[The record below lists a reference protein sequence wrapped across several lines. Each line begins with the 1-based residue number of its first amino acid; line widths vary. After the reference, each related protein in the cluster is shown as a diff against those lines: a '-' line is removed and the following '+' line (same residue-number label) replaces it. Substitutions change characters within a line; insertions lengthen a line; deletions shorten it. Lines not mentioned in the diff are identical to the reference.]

1 MRIIDG
7 KPQLSI
13 HPKCRQLRKGMA
25 GKYCYRRV
33 QIIGD
38 ERYHDKPDKGIYS
51 HICEA
56 LQYVM
61 IESGSNPTLSIAQQ
75 KSPTQPF
82 IVVPDWSPF
91 DTRLWVPEM
100 SMAA

>member
-1 MRIIDG
+1 
-7 KPQLSI
+7 
-13 HPKCRQLRKGMA
+13 MA

-33 QIIGD
+33 QVLGD

-61 IESGSNPTLSIAQQ
+61 IESGSNPSLSVAQQ
-75 KSPTQPF
+75 ANPTQSF
-82 IVVPDWSPF
+82 VVQPPPSPF
-91 DTRLWVPEM
+91 DSRGFAYAEDLPR
-100 SMAA
+100 AA